1 MSKLKVLTGAPNEIV
16 MEREF
21 NAPRRLVVQAMST
34 PDLIKQWLGGVRA
47 EVVVAEHDLRVGG
60 TYKHVFKLPDGST
73 FQFTG
78 VYREVSD
85 DRIVH
90 TEKFDDN
97 PAESV
102 VTITLTERAGRTT
115 LHMVVAF
122 ANAEIR
128 DMVFGTGMADGAGES
143 YDKLDELLAGLSG
156 SAAS

>member
-1 MSKLKVLTGAPNEIV
+1 MTKLRVLPGAANEIV

-21 NAPRRLVVQAMST
+21 DAPRRLVIQAMST
-34 PDLIKQWLGGVRA
+34 PALIKRWLGGVRA
-47 EVVVAEHDLRVGG
+47 EVTIAEHDLRVGG
-60 TYKHVFKLPDGST
+60 TYRHVFKLPDGHT

-102 VTITLTERAGRTT
+102 VTITLTEVAGRTR
-115 LHMVVAF
+115 LHMVIAF
-122 ANAEIR
+122 ASPELR
-128 DMVFGTGMADGAGES
+128 DMVAATGMADGAGES
-143 YDKLDELLAGLSG
+143 YDKLAELLATLK
-156 SAAS
+156 

>member
-1 MSKLKVLTGAPNEIV
+1 MSKLKVLPGAANEIV

-21 NAPRRLVVQAMST
+21 DAPRRLMIQAMST
-34 PDLIKQWLGGVRA
+34 PDLIKKWLGGVRA

-78 VYREVSD
+78 VYREVSE

-102 VTITLTERAGRTT
+102 VTITLRERAGRTT

-122 ANAEIR
+122 PDAAIR
-128 DMVFGTGMADGAGES
+128 DMVAGTGMTDGAGES
-143 YDKLDELLAGLSG
+143 YDQLDALLATLQ
-156 SAAS
+156 